1 MIITG
6 HKIVRTKDS
15 FLFKTDF
22 DDSDIYRKV
31 DSRVDWC
38 NDSKTIRK
46 KTKKQ
51 GSYPGEIRLPDIVF
65 ETDVFC
71 INVPEILNLEHPIT
85 IWIIPVYTA
94 NGGNIDFLIRKY
106 HLPPM
111 QITLSYRE
119 LSEMFDIGIS
129 DALTNLL
136 NKIPYTVDPIQMLE
150 NGIS

>member
-6 HKIVRTKDS
+6 HKIVHTKEP
-15 FLFKTDF
+15 FLIKTDF
-22 DDSDIYRKV
+22 DDSDTYRKV

-38 NDSKTIRK
+38 NDNKTIRLK
-46 KTKKQ
+46 SEKQ
-51 GSYPGEIRLPDIVF
+51 DCYSGEIKLPDIVF

-85 IWIIPVYTA
+85 IWIIPVYTK
-94 NGGNIDFLIRKY
+94 GGNLDFLIRKY

-119 LSEMFDIGIS
+119 LSGMFDIGIS
-129 DALTNLL
+129 DALTSLL

-150 NGIS
+150 NRIS